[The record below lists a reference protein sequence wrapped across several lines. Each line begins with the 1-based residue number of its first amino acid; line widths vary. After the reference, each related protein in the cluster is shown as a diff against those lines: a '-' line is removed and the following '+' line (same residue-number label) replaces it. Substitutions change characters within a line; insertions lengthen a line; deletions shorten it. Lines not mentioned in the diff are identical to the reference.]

1 MDADDPFGSIIFYS
15 VSASDIVDLNPL
27 ISCSQNSGTVFSIGT
42 TTVTCTATDS
52 SGNESGSD
60 SFNVTV
66 LVSSITFD
74 GFVAKLD
81 SMGLQKGI
89 ETSLSSKINAAAKSF
104 ERGNTNTALNQLD
117 AFINEVEAQDSK
129 KLSEENAALLL
140 ECANLL
146 INNL

>member
-1 MDADDPFGSIIFYS
+1 
-15 VSASDIVDLNPL
+15 
-27 ISCSQNSGTVFSIGT
+27 
-42 TTVTCTATDS
+42 
-52 SGNESGSD
+52 
-60 SFNVTV
+60 
-66 LVSSITFD
+66 
-74 GFVAKLD
+74 
-81 SMGLQKGI
+81 MGLQKGI